1 MRNVLIFEI
10 LRLNYF
16 PLSSGLAR
24 SALLLVKIQPAE
36 MFSDAGEKV
45 QALSRGEERELPQS
59 VGGGGGG
66 GVRPGVSLPQGHLA
80 GLHTRLLFTLHLE
93 RERES
98 ESVIRVKVVFLT
110 FCANFGDLK

>member
-16 PLSSGLAR
+16 PLSSGLAQ

-36 MFSDAGEKV
+36 MFPDAGEKV
-45 QALSRGEERELPQS
+45 QALPRGEERELPQS

-98 ESVIRVKVVFLT
+98 EIVMRAKVVFLT